1 MKKDA
6 SFVAL
11 KMIKSETLIDDHI
24 ANDTSTLHL
33 KWDIIILSSF
43 SMRQILFLNSNSENH

>member
-43 SMRQILFLNSNSENH
+43 SMKQILFLNSNSENH